1 MFISHLKNTIKSSA
15 TNTNNGEKMTKEE
28 LKTKKVSAISLGCDK
43 NRVDLEKML
52 FLLSNYGC
60 QIIENVEDADIV
72 IVNTCAFILPA
83 KQEAIENIIEME
95 ALKKAGKIEKLI
107 ITGCLPA
114 RHMRDVKQEFS
125 SADAILPLSENKNIV
140 NVVENLYGV
149 KNSKIST
156 SFDRILTSSPSYAY
170 LKIAD
175 GCNNVCSFCTI
186 PRIRGKY
193 KSERMDDLVSEAK
206 LLAKR
211 GVKEL
216 ILVAQDTTRYGIDL
230 YGKPMLVELC
240 EKLVKIKEIEW
251 IRIHY
256 AYPEMVDKKLL
267 DFIENQPK
275 MCKYIDIP
283 LQHIDND
290 LLISMRRKHDEEF
303 TRNLIKDIRTNYP
316 DIKIRSTF
324 IVGYPGESSKSFKKL
339 VEFLKEVKLDYV
351 GFFPYYREENTIS
364 YFMKGQV
371 PNFIK
376 QLRLKKVQSVQEK
389 IAFERAKRELSRK
402 TKVLVDAFDDESGLF
417 VGHTDF
423 LSPLVDFN
431 VKIVDNGN
439 VEIGKMYDVILTDF
453 DGNSYEGEIQ

>member
-1 MFISHLKNTIKSSA
+1 M
-15 TNTNNGEKMTKEE
+15 MTKEE

-52 FLLSNYGC
+52 FLLSNYGM
-60 QIIENVEDADIV
+60 QVVENVEDADIV

-140 NVVENLYGV
+140 NIVENIYGV

-193 KSERMDDLVSEAK
+193 KSERMDDIVEEAK

-240 EKLVKIKEIEW
+240 EKLVKIKDVEW

-256 AYPEMVDKKLL
+256 AYPEMVDKNLL
-267 DFIENQPK
+267 EFIENQPK

-290 LLISMRRKHDEEF
+290 ILVSMRRKHDEEF
-303 TRNLIKDIRTNYP
+303 TRNLISDIRKNYP

-324 IVGYPGESSKSFKKL
+324 IVGYPGETGKKFKKL
-339 VEFLKEVKLDYV
+339 VSFLKEASLDYV

-364 YFMKGQV
+364 YFMKGQIS
-371 PNFIK
+371 NITK
-376 QLRLKKVQSVQEK
+376 QRRLKKVQKVQEK
-389 IAFERAKRELSRK
+389 IAADRAKNEIGR
-402 TKVLVDAFDDESGLF
+402 TVKVLVDGFDMDSGLF
-417 VGHTDF
+417 VSHTNF

-439 VEIGKMYDVILTDF
+439 IEIGNIYDVILTDF
-453 DGNSYEGEIQ
+453 YANSYEGEIK

>member
-1 MFISHLKNTIKSSA
+1 
-15 TNTNNGEKMTKEE
+15 MTKEE

-52 FLLSNYGC
+52 FLLSNYGM
-60 QIIENVEDADIV
+60 QVVENVEDADIV

-95 ALKKAGKIEKLI
+95 ALKAAGKIEKLI

-114 RHMRDVKQEFS
+114 RHMRDVKQEFT

-140 NVVENLYGV
+140 NIVENLYGV

-193 KSERMDDLVSEAK
+193 KSERMDDLVEEAK

-230 YGKPMLVELC
+230 YGKPKLVELC
-240 EKLVKIKEIEW
+240 EKLVKIKGIEW

-256 AYPEMVDKKLL
+256 AYPEMVDKNLL

-290 LLISMRRKHDEEF
+290 LLISMRRKHDEQF
-303 TRNLIKDIRTNYP
+303 TRNLIADIRKNYP

-324 IVGYPGESSKSFKKL
+324 IVGYPGETRKKFKKL
-339 VEFLKEVKLDYV
+339 MDFLKQAQLDYV

-364 YFMKGQV
+364 YFMKGQI

-376 QLRLKKVQSVQEK
+376 QKRLKKVQKVQEK
-389 IAFERAKRELSRK
+389 IANERARNEISHNV
-402 TKVLVDAFDDESGLF
+402 KVLVDAFDGESGLF
-417 VGHTDF
+417 VGHTNF

-431 VKIVDNGN
+431 VKIVDNGS
-439 VEIGKMYDVILTDF
+439 VEIGNIYDMTLTDF
-453 DGNSYEGEIQ
+453 YANSYEGEIK

>member
-1 MFISHLKNTIKSSA
+1 
-15 TNTNNGEKMTKEE
+15 MTKEE

-52 FLLSNYGC
+52 FLLSNYGF

-149 KNSKIST
+149 KSSKVST
-156 SFDRILTSSPSYAY
+156 SFDRILTSSPNFAY

-193 KSERMDDLVSEAK
+193 KSEHMEDLVEEAK

-240 EKLVKIKEIEW
+240 DKLVKIKGIDW

-267 DFIENQPK
+267 DFIESQPK

-303 TRNLIKDIRTNYP
+303 TRNLIKDIRTNYS

-324 IVGYPGESSKSFKKL
+324 IVGYPGETRKKFNKL
-339 VEFLKEVKLDYV
+339 VVFLKEAQLDYV

-364 YFMKGQV
+364 YFMKGQNS
-371 PNFIK
+371 NFVK
-376 QLRLKKVQSVQEK
+376 KHRLKIVQKIQEK
-389 IAFERAKRELSRK
+389 IAAERARSEIGHSV
-402 TKVLVDAFDDESGLF
+402 KVLVDNFDEESGLF
-417 VGHTDF
+417 VGHTNF

-431 VKIVDNGN
+431 VKIVDNGS
-439 VEIGKMYDVILTDF
+439 VEIGNIYDMVLTDF
-453 DGNSYEGEIQ
+453 YGNSYEGEIK

>member
-1 MFISHLKNTIKSSA
+1 
-15 TNTNNGEKMTKEE
+15 MTKEE

-52 FLLSNYGC
+52 FLLSNYGL
-60 QIIENVEDADIV
+60 QIVENVEDADIV

-95 ALKKAGKIEKLI
+95 ALKKAGKIERLI

-114 RHMRDVKQEFS
+114 RHMRDVKQEFT

-140 NVVENLYGV
+140 TVVENLYGV
-149 KNSKIST
+149 KNSKVST

-193 KSERMDDLVSEAK
+193 KSERMDDLVDEAK

-240 EKLVKIKEIEW
+240 EKLVKIKGIEW

-256 AYPEMVDKKLL
+256 AYPEMVNKELL
-267 DFIENQPK
+267 DFIETQSK

-290 LLISMRRKHDEEF
+290 LLVSMRRKHDEEF
-303 TRNLIKDIRTNYP
+303 TRNIIKDIRTNYP

-324 IVGYPGESSKSFKKL
+324 IVGYPGETRKKFKKL
-339 VEFLKEVKLDYV
+339 IEFLKQTPLDYV

-364 YFMKGQV
+364 YFMKGQKSSFV
-371 PNFIK
+371 K
-376 QLRLKKVQSVQEK
+376 QHRLKAVQKVQEK
-389 IAFERAKRELSRK
+389 IAAERAKNEIGRK
-402 TKVLVDAFDDESGLF
+402 VQVLVDGFDDESGLF
-417 VGHTDF
+417 IGHTNF
-423 LSPLVDFN
+423 LSPLVDFD

-439 VEIGKMYDVILTDF
+439 VEIGKMYDVILTNF
-453 DGNSYEGEIQ
+453 DINCYEGEIQ

>member
-1 MFISHLKNTIKSSA
+1 
-15 TNTNNGEKMTKEE
+15 MTKED

-52 FLLSNYGC
+52 FLLSNYGM
-60 QIIENVEDADIV
+60 QVVENVEDADIV

-83 KQEAIENIIEME
+83 KKESIANIIEME
-95 ALKKAGKIEKLI
+95 NLKKSGRIEKLI
-107 ITGCLPA
+107 VTGCLPA
-114 RHMRDVKQEFS
+114 RHMREIKQEFTT
-125 SADAILPLSENKNIV
+125 ADAIVPLSENKNII
-140 NVVENLYGV
+140 NIIENLYGV
-149 KNSKIST
+149 KPSKPKS
-156 SFDRILTSSPSYAY
+156 SFDRVLTTSNGYAY

-193 KSERMDDLVSEAK
+193 KSEKMEDLVSEAK

-216 ILVAQDTTRYGIDL
+216 ILVAQDTTRYGTDL
-230 YGKPMLVELC
+230 YGKPMLTELC
-240 EKLVKIKEIEW
+240 TRLAKIKEIEW

-256 AYPEMVDKKLL
+256 AYPEMVDKQLL
-267 DFIENQPK
+267 DLIENEPK

-283 LQHIDND
+283 LQHIDNEI
-290 LLISMRRKHDEEF
+290 LKSMRRKHDEEF
-303 TRNLIKDIRTNYP
+303 TRNLIADIHTNYP

-324 IVGYPGESSKSFKKL
+324 IVGYPGETGRAFKKL
-339 VEFLKEVKLDYV
+339 VKFLQESKLDYV

-364 YFMKGQV
+364 YFMKKQI

-376 QLRLKKVQSVQEK
+376 MRRLKKVQKVQEK
-389 IAFERAKRELSRK
+389 IASIKAKEEISHVVP
-402 TKVLVDAFDDESGLF
+402 VLVDAYDEDSGF
-417 VGHTDF
+417 FIGHAKF

-431 VKIVDNGN
+431 IKIVDNGN
-439 VEIGKMYDVILTDF
+439 IEIGKIYNVKLTDF
-453 DGNSYEGEIQ
+453 YANSYEGEIK

>member
-1 MFISHLKNTIKSSA
+1 
-15 TNTNNGEKMTKEE
+15 MTKEE

-52 FLLSNYGC
+52 FLLSNYGM

-114 RHMRDVKQEFS
+114 RHMRDVKQEFA

-149 KNSKIST
+149 KSSKIST

-193 KSERMDDLVSEAK
+193 KSERMDDLVEEAK

-211 GVKEL
+211 GVQEL

-240 EKLVKIKEIEW
+240 EKLIKIKEIKW

-267 DFIENQPK
+267 DFIKNQPK

-303 TRNLIKDIRTNYP
+303 TRNLIKDIRKNYP
-316 DIKIRSTF
+316 EIKIRSTF
-324 IVGYPGESSKSFKKL
+324 IVGYPGETCKKFKKL
-339 VEFLKEVKLDYV
+339 VSFLKEAQLDYV

-364 YFMKGQV
+364 YFMKGQI
-371 PNFIK
+371 PNFVK
-376 QLRLKKVQSVQEK
+376 RSRLKKVQKVQEK
-389 IAFERAKRELSRK
+389 IAAERAKSEIGRTVEI
-402 TKVLVDAFDDESGLF
+402 LVDAFDDESGLF
-417 VGHTDF
+417 VAHTNF

-431 VKIVDNGN
+431 VKIVDNGS
-439 VEIGKMYDVILTDF
+439 VEIGKTYNAVLTDF
-453 DGNSYEGEIQ
+453 CANSYEGEIK